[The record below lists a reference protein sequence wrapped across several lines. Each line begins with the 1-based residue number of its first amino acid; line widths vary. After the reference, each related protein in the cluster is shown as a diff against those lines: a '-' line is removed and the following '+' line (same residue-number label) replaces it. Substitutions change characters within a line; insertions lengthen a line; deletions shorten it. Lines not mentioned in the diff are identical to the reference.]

1 VFFLHFS
8 GIFPV
13 TYLIDNYGNMMLT
26 SMISGD
32 VVAVIIY
39 FWGIVSK
46 KQIRMSGNIFY
57 DIFMGSALNPRIGI
71 LDLKLFA

>member
-1 VFFLHFS
+1 
-8 GIFPV
+8 
-13 TYLIDNYGNMMLT
+13 
-26 SMISGD
+26 MISGD
-32 VVAVIIY
+32 LVAVIIF